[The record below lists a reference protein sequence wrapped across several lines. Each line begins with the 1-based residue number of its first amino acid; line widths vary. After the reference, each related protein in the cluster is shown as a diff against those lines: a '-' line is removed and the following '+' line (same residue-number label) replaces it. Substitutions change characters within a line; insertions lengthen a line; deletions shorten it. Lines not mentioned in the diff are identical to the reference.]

1 MINIPWTILYLSFY
15 VEGYLLDI
23 PAISPTGSNIPTTA
37 HEQQEE
43 TKEQVVPVDAGTA
56 SVSTSSGT
64 TCVTTTTTTTTIPTT
79 EAEGE
84 TKEVTNQ
91 PHHYLY
97 IYPHHRPPRR
107 NKRDNHQCHCHHTH
121 HLSATTKLTTHSF
134 VPFVPFVTSPTPNNH
149 PFGTTNGFNW
159 TATT

>member
-64 TCVTTTTTTTTIPTT
+64 TCVTTTTTTTTTTTIPTT
-79 EAEGE
+79 EVGSWKVPSN
-84 TKEVTNQ
+84 TINS
-91 PHHYLY
+91 
-97 IYPHHRPPRR
+97 R
-107 NKRDNHQCHCHHTH
+107 NLWYRFQYVYT
-121 HLSATTKLTTHSF
+121 
-134 VPFVPFVTSPTPNNH
+134 
-149 PFGTTNGFNW
+149 
-159 TATT
+159 